1 MTTIPQDNFTNIP
14 HIVFQVF
21 YVHSYLVTFVNFGF
35 SLNFSEEQDEVIT
48 SFYFFMLSIQNYYSV
63 LYFTALYV
71 LWMKEYTQGFQDIVK
86 WWGMV
91 GGESLV
97 GEIGPFPGGISY
109 WAMGT

>member
-1 MTTIPQDNFTNIP
+1 MNNHRQLLSMANLNYFWLLNNWEEICLMTTIPQVNFTNIP

-21 YVHSYLVTFVNFGF
+21 NVHSYLVTFVNFGF

-86 WWGMV
+86 
-91 GGESLV
+91 
-97 GEIGPFPGGISY
+97 
-109 WAMGT
+109 